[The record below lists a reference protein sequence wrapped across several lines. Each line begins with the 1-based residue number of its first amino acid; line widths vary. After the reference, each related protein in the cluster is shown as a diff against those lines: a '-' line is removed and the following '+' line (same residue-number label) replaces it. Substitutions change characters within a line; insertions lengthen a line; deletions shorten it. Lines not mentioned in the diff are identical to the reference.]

1 MDTYFIGYHE
11 HTIIFLHYLL
21 GNSMMLLTLI
31 HIRIYVQSYPCLGSE
46 SKRHRGTQDPFLSN
60 LVPSKRCLQIDQQ
73 KSAEDSIIQ
82 KHHSTPHIIIL
93 HIVIK

>member
-46 SKRHRGTQDPFLSN
+46 SKRHRIEHTSPFPFQSS
-60 LVPSKRCLQIDQQ
+60 PLQEML
-73 KSAEDSIIQ
+73 AN
-82 KHHSTPHIIIL
+82 
-93 HIVIK
+93 